1 MRPERSTLGVKKI
14 TKCVIPAAW
23 MWTRFL
29 PATKALP
36 KEMFPII
43 DKPVM
48 QMLVEE
54 AISAWCTDIIIVTW
68 RSKRAIEDHFDSNPE
83 LEDRLDKSWKFDYL
97 KKVKNL
103 NSMAN
108 ICYVRQPYPKGDW
121 DAILRTKTLIWD
133 EPFLVLFWDDL
144 VDNEKSSATQLVEE
158 YERKK
163 SPVIATV
170 QVWDDEVSN
179 YWIIETNSCDKNCF
193 EVEKFLEKPKNTE
206 TTSRNWVIWKY
217 VLTPDIFDYLEKST
231 SWSWDWEIRLADA
244 FELMRK
250 DRDIYWVKIF
260 WERYD
265 TWSKIWYLKAVITY
279 ALKRDDLKWDLTE
292 YLKSL
297 DLK

>member
-1 MRPERSTLGVKKI
+1 MKKI

-68 RSKRAIEDHFDSNPE
+68 RSKRAIEDHFDSNFE
-83 LEDRLDKSWKFDYL
+83 LEERLDRSWKFDYL
-97 KKVKNL
+97 KTVKWL

-108 ICYVRQPYPKGDW
+108 IVYVRQPYPKWDW
-121 DAILRTKTLIWD
+121 EGILRTKNLIWD

-144 VDNEKSSATQLVEE
+144 VDGDESAATQLVNTF
-158 YERKK
+158 YRKN

-170 QVWDDEVSN
+170 NVTDDEVSS
-179 YWIIETNSCDKNCF
+179 YWVIEPGLCEDNTFIVS
-193 EVEKFLEKPKNTE
+193 KFLEKPKKTE
-206 TTSRNWVIWKY
+206 TFSRHWVIWKY
-217 VLTPDIFDYLEKST
+217 VLTPDIFKYLEKST
-231 SWSWDWEIRLADA
+231 PIWWDWETRLADA

-250 DRDIYWVKIF
+250 DKDIYWVKIK
-260 WERYD
+260 WDRYD
-265 TWSKIWYLKAVITY
+265 TGSKIGFLKAIFAY
-279 ALKRDDLKWDLTE
+279 ALKRDDLKDE
-292 YLKSL
+292 LKSFI
-297 DLK
+297 KWMNI

>member
-1 MRPERSTLGVKKI
+1 MTRKI
-14 TKCVIPAAW
+14 SKCVIPAAW

-83 LEDRLDKSWKFDYL
+83 LEARLDKSWKFDYL
-97 KKVKNL
+97 KNVKWL
-103 NSMAN
+103 NTMAN
-108 ICYVRQPYPKGDW
+108 ICYIRQPYPKWDW
-121 DAILRTKTLIWD
+121 DAILRTKNLIWD

-144 VDNEKSSATQLVEE
+144 VDHEVSAASQLVESF
-158 YERKK
+158 KK
-163 SPVIATV
+163 KWNPVIATV
-170 QVWDDEVSN
+170 KVNDDEVSN
-179 YWIIETNSCDKNCF
+179 YWVIETNSCDEYEF
-193 EVEKFLEKPKNTE
+193 RVDKFLEKPKSSE
-206 TTSRNWVIWKY
+206 TKSRIWVIWKY
-217 VLTPDIFDYLEKST
+217 VLTSEIFKYLEKSE

-250 DRDIYWVKIF
+250 KRDIYWINIK
-260 WERYD
+260 WTRYD
-265 TWSKIWYLKAVITY
+265 TWSKLGFLKAVVSF
-279 ALKRDDLKWDLTE
+279 ALKRDDLKDE
-292 YLKSL
+292 FSKFLKDL